1 VNVAVAVAVAVAVG
15 VGVGVNVA
23 VAVGVKVAVAV
34 GVGVGVPGTAV
45 KVRSMLPDPSKVNV
59 PANPGFV
66 IIQPPSVPGS
76 RQTRDDVV
84 VNAGCRAEVDEC
96 EHLSRL
102 KRPCPCRSCQR

>member
-15 VGVGVNVA
+15 VGVDVA
-23 VAVGVKVAVAV
+23 VAVAV

-59 PANPGFV
+59 PTNPGFV

-76 RQTRDDVV
+76 LAKPVMM
-84 VNAGCRAEVDEC
+84 
-96 EHLSRL
+96 LS
-102 KRPCPCRSCQR
+102 